1 MSGATRTKLSTGI
14 ELRIKA
20 QMHMEIPF
28 GKLTKNEI
36 HIINR
41 ANV

>member
-28 GKLTKNEI
+28 GKLTKKRNSYY
-36 HIINR
+36 
-41 ANV
+41 